1 MAKSCTPLSLR
12 FPVPSRKKTIE
23 REPEFLLR
31 IAHEC
36 LRAERS
42 KRRFVLVLIEGFA
55 GQEHRVPHVLTAL
68 GAITREIDIAGWYE
82 SDVAMGVM
90 FAELG
95 DGTVEEACETVTK
108 RICETLEE
116 EKSDAGEFEI
126 TAHILPR
133 DVTSHFVG
141 VDDRMRRVYQNFEAL
156 GTPHKK
162 SLLLI
167 KRAIDVMGSASLL
180 LLLSPLMA
188 LIALMVK
195 LGSRGP
201 VLFRQTRVGLRGKHF
216 TFLKFRSMT
225 VANDASVHEEY
236 VKKFIRGTAQ
246 KHINEK
252 GEGVFKLTQDTR
264 VTRVGRILRKT
275 SFDELPQLWNVLVGE
290 MSLVGPRPPIP
301 YEVECYSH
309 WHLRRIL
316 ESKPGITGLW
326 QIRGR
331 SKTGFDEMVRLDLLY
346 ARTWSPWLD
355 LKILLMTPRAVFG
368 GGGAH

>member
-1 MAKSCTPLSLR
+1 MAKSSTPASLR
-12 FPVPSRKKTIE
+12 VPVSSRKKTLE
-23 REPEFLLR
+23 LEPDFLLR

-55 GQEHRVPHVLTAL
+55 GQENRAPYVLTAL

-82 SDVAMGVM
+82 TGATMGVM

-95 DGTVEEACETVTK
+95 DGTVEEACEIVTR
-108 RICETLEE
+108 RIRETLEE
-116 EKSDAGEFEI
+116 KSDGGEFLVS
-126 TAHILPR
+126 THVLPR
-133 DVTSHFVG
+133 DVTSNFVG
-141 VDDRMRRVYQNFEAL
+141 MDDRMRRVYQNFEAL

-167 KRAIDVMGSASLL
+167 KRAIDIAGSASLL

-195 LGSRGP
+195 LGSQGP
-201 VLFRQTRVGLRGKHF
+201 VLFRQTRVGLQGKHF

-236 VKKFIRGTAQ
+236 VKDFIRGTAQ